1 MGCELRH
8 DQGMTS
14 GRRLAVLDAP
24 TNLGLRPPRPGAE
37 PGVRGLAA
45 ALRAH
50 DLVRRIGATDAGA
63 VAVSPY
69 GDVADDETGFR
80 NGPAIATFTSALADR
95 VGELLDDKAF
105 PVVLGG
111 DCSIMLGAMLAL
123 RRRRTT
129 ALAAIDGHDDYSLPR
144 DESAYRGRFAA
155 AGLDLWL
162 ATGHGSPVLSDIDG
176 RRPYVEESRVV
187 QIGMMR
193 EDGDDR
199 DFATETFEASDI
211 VCHRARDIR
220 RDGGSAT
227 GRAAR
232 TYLEGSDADAFWVHL
247 DVDVLHRDHM
257 PAVDSPNPFGITPD
271 ELAPILSE
279 LVASPSCAGIDVAIY
294 DPEIDPDGSGARLL
308 ADLVVDLL
316 KSRSAASTSDRGR

>member
-1 MGCELRH
+1 MPS
-8 DQGMTS
+8 D
-14 GRRLAVLDAP
+14 RRLAVLDAP

-45 ALRAH
+45 ALRDR
-50 DLVRRIGATDAGA
+50 DLVRRISADDAGA
-63 VAVSPY
+63 VAVSAY

-95 VGELLDDKAF
+95 VGALLDDGAF

-111 DCSIMLGAMLAL
+111 DCSLMLGPLLAL
-123 RRRRTT
+123 RRRGTT

-144 DESAYRGRFAA
+144 DEAAFRGRFAA

-162 ATGHGSPVLSDIDG
+162 ATGHGSAILSDIDG
-176 RRPYVEESRVV
+176 RGPYVEESRVV

-199 DFATETFEASDI
+199 AYATETFEASDI
-211 VCHRARDIR
+211 ICHRADDIR
-220 RDGGSAT
+220 RDGGPAT

-232 TYLEGSDADAFWVHL
+232 TYLESTDADAFWLHL

-279 LVASPSCAGIDVAIY
+279 LVASRSCAGLDIAIY
-294 DPEIDPDGSGARLL
+294 DPERDPTRTA
-308 ADLVVDLL
+308 ADLLTTLL
-316 KSRSAASTSDRGR
+316 TDALAPTT

>member
-1 MGCELRH
+1 
-8 DQGMTS
+8 MTP

-37 PGVRGLAA
+37 PGVRGLATT
-45 ALRAH
+45 LRAN
-50 DLVRRIGATDAGA
+50 DLVRRLDAADAGA
-63 VAVSPY
+63 VAVPPY
-69 GDVADDETGFR
+69 GDVGDEETGFR
-80 NGPAIATFTSALADR
+80 NGPAVAAFTRELADR
-95 VGELLDDKAF
+95 VGELLDDGAF

-111 DCSIMLGAMLAL
+111 DCSVMLGAMLAL
-123 RRRRTT
+123 RRRGAT

-144 DESAYRGRFAA
+144 DEAAYRGRFAA

-162 ATGHGSPVLSDIDG
+162 VTGHGSPALSDIDG

-199 DFATETFEASDI
+199 DFATETFDASAI
-211 VCHRARDIR
+211 VCHRADDVR
-220 RDGGSAT
+220 RDGGRAT

-232 TYLEGSDADAFWVHL
+232 TYLEATGADAYWVHL
-247 DVDVLHRDHM
+247 DVDVLHEDHM

-271 ELAPILSE
+271 ELAAILSE
-279 LVASPSCAGIDVAIY
+279 LLASPSCAGLDVAIY
-294 DPEIDPDGSGARLL
+294 DPERDPHGSGARML
-308 ADLVVDLL
+308 ADLVVDGLAP
-316 KSRSAASTSDRGR
+316 SR

>member
-1 MGCELRH
+1 
-8 DQGMTS
+8 MTPS
-14 GRRLAVLDAP
+14 RRLSVLDAP

-45 ALRAH
+45 ALRDH
-50 DLVRRIGATDAGA
+50 DLVRRIGADDAGA
-63 VAVSPY
+63 VAVPPY

-95 VGELLDDKAF
+95 VGELLDDGAF

-111 DCSIMLGAMLAL
+111 DCSIILGPLLAL
-123 RRRRTT
+123 RRRGTT

-144 DESAYRGRFAA
+144 NEAAYRGRFAA
-155 AGLDLWL
+155 AGLDLWI
-162 ATGHGSPVLSDIDG
+162 ATGHGSPILTDIGG
-176 RRPYVEESRVV
+176 RRPYVDESRVV

-193 EDGDDR
+193 EDGDSR
-199 DFATETFEASDI
+199 DFATETFDASAI
-211 VCHRARDIR
+211 VCHRADDIR
-220 RDGGSAT
+220 RDGGPAT
-227 GRAAR
+227 GRVAR
-232 TYLEGSDADAFWVHL
+232 TYLEGTAAESFWIHL
-247 DVDVLHRDHM
+247 DVDVLHQDHM

-279 LVASPSCAGIDVAIY
+279 LVASPSCAGLDIAIY

-308 ADLVVDLL
+308 ADLLVQVMQ
-316 KSRSAASTSDRGR
+316 SPNGS